1 MPFEKGMSGNPD
13 GQGKESEYVVAGN
26 KTQLSPKPS
35 TSNLCRVILQIYG
48 LVSLVQIRKELG
60 TAIFRFYLVLC

>member
-26 KTQLSPKPS
+26 KTPTISQ
-35 TSNLCRVILQIYG
+35 TIDV
-48 LVSLVQIRKELG
+48 
-60 TAIFRFYLVLC
+60 